1 MSYGDARQNRT
12 VAIGAVVVVHA
23 ALGYALLTGLATEV
37 FKTVVDGPIKIYDVN
52 DPPPPPPPE
61 PKPLPRVEKVAPRPA
76 ETLTAPL
83 PKIAPPVDSPLVVAA
98 LEAPL
103 TPAPDAPP
111 GPAAAPEPAPP
122 VSLARGVRPRGAQGD
137 WFPQDSYPAAA
148 RRAEAEGRVSVRVT
162 VGADGRVADCAV
174 IASSGN
180 ADLDSATC
188 RLARRNGRFDA
199 ARDAQGQPV
208 ASQFTLRGVHWRLE

>member
-1 MSYGDARQNRT
+1 MQRKRVLVRVDFNVPLKDGI
-12 VAIGAVVVVHA
+12 VADDTRIRAAIPTIQYLLAQSAAVTLCSHFGRPKHGPEPEFSLRPVLP
-23 ALGYALLTGLATEV
+23 ALSALLPG
-37 FKTVVDGPIKIYDVN
+37 
-52 DPPPPPPPE
+52 
-61 PKPLPRVEKVAPRPA
+61 R
-76 ETLTAPL
+76 
-83 PKIAPPVDSPLVVAA
+83 
-98 LEAPL
+98 
-103 TPAPDAPP
+103 TPA
-111 GPAAAPEPAPP
+111 PAPP